1 MSMRIPIRGF
11 LHTGQTTTLLTR
23 TTKTEEEKLLSSMTI
38 LIDVDFIPIW
48 TEFFLQSE
56 GMGTYTVMIDS
67 YIRNNSE
74 STTFSSK
81 YID

>member
-1 MSMRIPIRGF
+1 MSMKTQIHGF
-11 LHTGQTTTLLTR
+11 LHTDQTTTSLER
-23 TTKTEEEKLLSSMTI
+23 TTKTEEEKLFSSITMLT
-38 LIDVDFIPIW
+38 DFGFISIW

-67 YIRNNSE
+67 YVHNRFK

-81 YID
+81 WID